1 MKKFIV
7 VALLAIGM
15 SAFAQVENKG
25 KEGKEPTEKMS
36 PAERAEKALKRMTK
50 QLKLTEAQQK
60 QMKVLIAEQEAK
72 KADPNFKPSKED
84 RLAMKEKISKILTS
98 EQNAAWDKIQEER
111 KEKMKEK
118 LEEKKEERKKKK
130 EGKVEKTED

>member
-1 MKKFIV
+1 MKRFIV
-7 VALLAIGM
+7 VASLAIGM
-15 SAFAQVENKG
+15 SAFAQVANKRN
-25 KEGKEPTEKMS
+25 EGKEPTEKMS
-36 PAERAEKALKRMTK
+36 PSEKAEKALKRMTK

-72 KADPNFKPSKED
+72 KADPNFKPSKQD
-84 RLAMKEKISKILTS
+84 RQAMKEKISKILTS

-118 LEEKKEERKKKK
+118 MEEKKQERKKKK
-130 EGKVEKTED
+130 EGEVEKTED

>member
-1 MKKFIV
+1 MKRFIV

-15 SAFAQVENKG
+15 SAFAQVENKRN
-25 KEGKEPTEKMS
+25 EGKEPTEKMS
-36 PAERAEKALKRMTK
+36 PSEKAEKALKRMTK

-72 KADPNFKPSKED
+72 KADPNFKPSKQD
-84 RLAMKEKISKILTS
+84 RQAMKEKISKILTS
-98 EQNAAWDKIQEER
+98 KQNAAWDKIQEER

-118 LEEKKEERKKKK
+118 MEEKKQERKKKK
-130 EGKVEKTED
+130 EGEVEKTED